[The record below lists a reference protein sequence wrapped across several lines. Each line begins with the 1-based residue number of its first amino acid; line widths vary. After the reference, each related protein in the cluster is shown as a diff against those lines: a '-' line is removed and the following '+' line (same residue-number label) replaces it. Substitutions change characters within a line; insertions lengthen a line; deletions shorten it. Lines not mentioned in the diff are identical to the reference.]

1 MASVA
6 DFKREWFNALPYIEA
21 HTSGSTGEPKLIR
34 LPKKDMLASA
44 RATNAFFGISA
55 SSVLALPLSPD
66 YIAGKM
72 MVVRAIAAGCSL
84 IEMPVSNT
92 ITITGHVDLLAIVPS
107 QLPGLLRDTRI
118 ADKVSAVIIGGAPLS
133 PAALLSLADSRLVAY
148 ASYGMTETCSHVALA
163 RIDSSGALR
172 YHAMP
177 GISFDIDSRGCLI
190 INAPMFS
197 FKRLITNDLVA
208 DLSDDHLSFVWQGRY
223 DHVINSGGLK
233 ISPEALERAIS
244 RALPRL
250 QFYITGAPDAK
261 WGQSVA
267 LVFEGSADD
276 VNGIKSVI
284 ESIVSD
290 RRTLPRQYLAVT
302 HLPRTAN
309 GKLLRL
315 SPPQIGK

>member
-6 DFKREWFNALPYIEA
+6 EFKREWYNALPYIEA
-21 HTSGSTGEPKLIR
+21 HTSGSTGKPKLIR
-34 LPKKDMLASA
+34 LSKADMLASA
-44 RATNAFFGISA
+44 RATNAFFGITA
-55 SSVLALPLSPD
+55 SSVLALPLSPE

-72 MVVRAIAAGCSL
+72 MVVRAIAAGCTL
-84 IEMPVSNT
+84 IEMPVSNS
-92 ITITGHVDLLAIVPS
+92 ITVTEHVDLLAIVPS
-107 QLPGLLRDTRI
+107 QLPGLLRDAAI

-133 PAALLSLADSRLVAY
+133 AGALQAVADSRLVAY

-190 INAPMFS
+190 INAPRFS
-197 FKRLITNDLVA
+197 FERLITNDLVA

-223 DHVINSGGLK
+223 DHIINSGGIK
-233 ISPEALERAIS
+233 ISPELLERAIS
-244 RALPRL
+244 QALPEL
-250 QFYITGAPDAK
+250 HFYITGGPDAK

-267 LVFEGSADD
+267 LVFEGTTDD
-276 VNGIKSVI
+276 INGIKSVI
-284 ESIVSD
+284 ESIISD
-290 RRTLPRQYLAVT
+290 RRTLPRQYIAVT

-315 SPPQIGK
+315 PPPQIEK